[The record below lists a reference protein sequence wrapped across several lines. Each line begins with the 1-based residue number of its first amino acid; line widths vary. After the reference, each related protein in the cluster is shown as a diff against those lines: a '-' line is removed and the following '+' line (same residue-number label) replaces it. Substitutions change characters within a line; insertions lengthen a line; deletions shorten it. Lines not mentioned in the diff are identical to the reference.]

1 VEEIGMNAI
10 QAEKLTKEF
19 QIYQSRKGLSGAFRD
34 LFNRNYRTIRAVN
47 EVNISIPQGEMV
59 GYIGENG
66 AGKSTTIKML
76 TGILQPTSGD
86 LKVNGFD
93 PHNQREE
100 FVRTIGVVFGQR
112 SQLWWDIAVQESFT
126 LLQKVYRVDNQKLLD
141 RMIDVLN
148 IGELLDQPVRKLS
161 LGQRMRCEL
170 VASLIH
176 QPSLLFLDEPTIG
189 LDVLVKENIR
199 QFLREM
205 NKEFGTT
212 ILLTTHDLT
221 DIEALCSRVIMLDKG
236 NIIYDGDLTRL
247 KQEWGE
253 GKKIHLEL
261 DQEVS
266 LSHLGQLTESLPV
279 TWSKNEVNKNLFTAQ
294 LQGNSITASEV
305 LSLLVTSGVPIH
317 EMQIQEVSTEEI
329 VRKIYQEG

>member
-1 VEEIGMNAI
+1 MNAI
-10 QAEKLTKEF
+10 EAQKLTKEF
-19 QIYQSRKGLSGAFRD
+19 QIYQSRKGLTGAFRD

-76 TGILQPTSGD
+76 TGILQPTSGE

-100 FVRTIGVVFGQR
+100 FVKTIGVVFGQR

-141 RMIDVLN
+141 RMIEVLN

-236 NIIYDGDLTRL
+236 NIIYDGSLTKL

-261 DQEVS
+261 DKEMTVE
-266 LSHLGQLTESLPV
+266 QLRQMTESLPV
-279 TWSKNEVNKNLFTAQ
+279 TWSKNEANTKLFTAS
-294 LQGNSITASEV
+294 LQGNSVTASEV
-305 LSLLVTSGVPIH
+305 LSLLVTSGVSIH

>member
-1 VEEIGMNAI
+1 MNAI
-10 QAEKLTKEF
+10 DAVKLTKEF
-19 QIYQSRKGLSGAFRD
+19 QIYQSRKGLTGAFRD

-93 PHNQREE
+93 PHNQRED
-100 FVRTIGVVFGQR
+100 FVKTIGVVFGQR

-126 LLQKVYRVDNQKLLD
+126 LLQKVYRVNNQKLLD
-141 RMIDVLN
+141 RMIEVLN

-199 QFLREM
+199 QFLREI

-247 KQEWGE
+247 KHEWGE

-261 DQEVS
+261 DQEIS
-266 LSHLGQLTESLPV
+266 LSHLDKLTEALPV
-279 TWSKNEVNKNLFTAQ
+279 SWSKNERNTKLFTAQ

>member
-1 VEEIGMNAI
+1 MNAI
-10 QAEKLTKEF
+10 EAEKLTKEF
-19 QIYQSRKGLSGAFRD
+19 QIYQSRKGLTGAFRD

-76 TGILQPTSGD
+76 TGILQPTSGE

-100 FVRTIGVVFGQR
+100 FVKTIGVVFGQR

-141 RMIDVLN
+141 RMIEVLN

-236 NIIYDGDLTRL
+236 NIIYDGGLTRL
-247 KQEWGE
+247 KHEWGE

-266 LSHLGQLTESLPV
+266 LSHLDKLTEPLPV
-279 TWSKNEVNKNLFTAQ
+279 SWSKNEANTKLFTAQ

>member
-1 VEEIGMNAI
+1 
-10 QAEKLTKEF
+10 
-19 QIYQSRKGLSGAFRD
+19 
-34 LFNRNYRTIRAVN
+34 
-47 EVNISIPQGEMV
+47 
-59 GYIGENG
+59 
-66 AGKSTTIKML
+66 
-76 TGILQPTSGD
+76 
-86 LKVNGFD
+86 
-93 PHNQREE
+93 
-100 FVRTIGVVFGQR
+100 
-112 SQLWWDIAVQESFT
+112 
-126 LLQKVYRVDNQKLLD
+126 
-141 RMIDVLN
+141 MIEVLN

-236 NIIYDGDLTRL
+236 NIIYDGGLTRL
-247 KQEWGE
+247 KHEWGE

-266 LSHLGQLTESLPV
+266 LSHLDKLTEPLPV
-279 TWSKNEVNKNLFTAQ
+279 SWSKNEANTKLFTAQ